1 MNSNKIK
8 KRYYKFNSEE
18 HKNMIEDFLN
28 TKGYI
33 TPDGTRESFDELK
46 KYYDSYDFEEYTL
59 YIETYYSDINKRNE
73 YIYTCSGILENR

>member
-1 MNSNKIK
+1 MNIK
-8 KRYYKFNSEE
+8 KRRYYKFDSKEN
-18 HKNMIEDFLN
+18 KNIIEDFLN
-28 TKGYI
+28 TKGYA
-33 TPDGTRESFDELK
+33 TPNGKRESFDELK